1 MTGFVIFVIVVA
13 ALGLL
18 VLFLVFP
25 AVRRHPD
32 RAIFD
37 GKCIAHRGLHGG
49 AENVPENSLQAFEI
63 AAEKGYPI
71 ETDIHVTKDG
81 RVAVFHDD
89 DLKRMCG
96 DERKPEELTLDELKD
111 YVSDIGS
118 LKPPKGKC
126 MLKDGTILTL
136 ENEQYGLRKGD
147 TKGVDGARAICAEH
161 TAGEFGNAK

>member
-1 MTGFVIFVIVVA
+1 MVDSRQAGFSLISVLVAVAIIAVMASIAVPKFTTTIMTANTAKVQSDWSTLDA
-13 ALGLL
+13 AIA
-18 VLFLVFP
+18 VFQ
-25 AVRRHPD
+25 
-32 RAIFD
+32 
-37 GKCIAHRGLHGG
+37 L
-49 AENVPENSLQAFEI
+49 
-63 AAEKGYPI
+63 EKGREP
-71 ETDIHVTKDG
+71 
-81 RVAVFHDD
+81 
-89 DLKRMCG
+89 
-96 DERKPEELTLDELKD
+96 LTLDELKD